1 MLDFE
6 ILKKSLNK
14 NHVLL
19 PKINSEFFEWQSLI
33 NLFDDNVKMNRPI
46 KDTGNLGFVIHDAEK
61 IEKVKIV
68 ADEIQK
74 LFPNNKISAHAYFS
88 FLTGA
93 GTFGKHND
101 NEDVLNWQVIGNTKW
116 TIWDKE
122 TKEYILE
129 PGDFIYVPKGM
140 DHNTEV
146 LMPRA
151 SVSFGLE

>member
-1 MLDFE
+1 M
-6 ILKKSLNK
+6 NK
-14 NHVLL
+14 NQVLL
-19 PKINSEFFEWQSLI
+19 PKIKSEFFEWQSLI

-74 LFPNNKISAHAYFS
+74 LFPNNKISDHAYFS
-88 FLTGA
+88 FLTRA